1 MTSKSAQHERLR
13 GSPTHR
19 GSGRRLSVVAPLA
32 TVTRREIELHGQATS
47 FLEAGADSGGPTI
60 VLLHGLAS
68 GSRTWEPVLP
78 QLGRHT
84 HVIAPDLLGHGAS
97 AKPVSGDYSLGA
109 YAAEVR
115 DLLLVLSLDRATVV
129 GHSFGGGVAM
139 QFAYQFPELVER
151 VVLVSSGGLGRDV
164 TPALRAATLPG
175 AALVLQTAAALTP
188 RWLARLTHQAA
199 RALPGRAAALSG
211 ADLDGLA
218 AAFTSFTDG
227 GARGAFVQTVRG
239 ALNGTG
245 QRLEGTDRLYLLDG
259 VPTLLVGG
267 SRDPVIPVAHT
278 RSAHTLI
285 PGSRLEVF
293 DGAGHFPHA
302 EHPHRFTALVH
313 EFLDATTPAD
323 AGQESLRHQLQDA
336 STERTAI
343 ERDDSA

>member
-1 MTSKSAQHERLR
+1 MRTTSTQRRRTRTRTRRTA
-13 GSPTHR
+13 PTGQLTPVDR
-19 GSGRRLSVVAPLA
+19 PA

-47 FLEAGADSGGPTI
+47 FLEAGTDSGGP
-60 VLLHGLAS
+60 VVVMLHGLAS
-68 GSRTWEPVLP
+68 DSRTWESVLP
-78 QLGRHT
+78 VLGRHA

-115 DLLLVLSLDRATVV
+115 DLLLVLGLDRATVV

-139 QFAYQFPELVER
+139 QYAYQFPDLVER
-151 VVLVSSGGLGRDV
+151 VVLVSSGGLGSDV

-175 AALVLQTAAALTP
+175 ATAVLRTAAALTP
-188 RWLARLTHQAA
+188 RWLAHLTHRTAQ
-199 RALPGRAAALSG
+199 LTPGLSAALSRS
-211 ADLDGLA
+211 DLDGLA
-218 AAFTSFTDG
+218 AAFASFTDR

-239 ALNGTG
+239 ALNGGG

-267 SRDPVIPVAHT
+267 SRDPVIPVSHT

-302 EHPHRFTALVH
+302 EHPHRFTALVQ
-313 EFLDATTPAD
+313 EFLGTTTPAHT
-323 AGQESLRHQLQDA
+323 GQESLRRQLQDA
-336 STERTAI
+336 ST
-343 ERDDSA
+343 